1 MGNRGSKTARQGGT
15 AQAVLLCLVLALATL
30 GVFWPVTR
38 CGFTNY
44 DDPAYFSDNGHV
56 LAGLSWANVKWAFR
70 VTENASWYPMTW
82 LSFLLDATLFGKGPR
97 GPHLTN
103 LLLHAA
109 NTVLLFLLLRRLTG
123 ALWKSALVAALFS
136 LHPLHVESV
145 AWIAERKG
153 LLSTFFGLLA
163 LWAYALFAE
172 GRRQKAEGRIE
183 NAKSRVTQCA
193 SLYYA
198 LSLLFFALGLMS
210 KPMLVTLPFA
220 MLLLDYWPLQRFPL
234 TTNNYQL
241 SALPRLALEKAPF
254 FGLGA
259 LSSAVTFLVHKQ
271 SGAITAL
278 VLLPLRD
285 RIANALVS
293 YARYLGKMVWPAHLA
308 LPYPH
313 PWHWSLGWEVLAAAL
328 VGGLSL
334 AAVLLARK
342 RPYVFVGWFWFLG
355 MLVPVI
361 GVVQWGLHAM
371 ADRFTYMPL
380 IGLFI
385 IVAWAVGELVEGGR
399 IPGGVT
405 AAGALLLLGACALQ
419 TRHQLGYWQNSELL
433 FRHAVAVTEHNVV
446 ALNNLGVALFD
457 QGRVEEA
464 IEYYER
470 AVRVEPGYL
479 EKGAM
484 AGGEKSKHSYGASVV
499 NPIHVD
505 ALFNLGNALAK
516 RGDFAKA
523 AEYFAAVLRIEPK
536 EHQALNNL
544 ANSLLKLGKPAEA
557 LTNYVRA
564 LSLKPN
570 DAKAHKGLAAALT
583 AQGKVE
589 EAVGHYRQAS
599 AEEPNDADTHY
610 ALGIA
615 LAVRGKWDEA
625 IGQYM
630 EALRLG
636 PNNPEAEYNLGYAL
650 RVQKRLGEAAAH
662 LKEALRLK
670 PEFALA
676 HYNLGCVLAE
686 EGVKDEAAAH
696 LREALRLKP
705 DYEEAGKEL
714 RRLGAQPE
722 KENGK

>member
-1 MGNRGSKTARQGGT
+1 MESSRPTSVSWRAAAQTAF
-15 AQAVLLCLVLALATL
+15 LCLALVGVTLA
-30 GVFWPVTR
+30 VFWPATR

-44 DDPAYFSDNGHV
+44 DDPAYFSENDHV
-56 LAGLSWANVKWAFR
+56 LAGLSWANVEWAFQ
-70 VTENASWYPMTW
+70 VTDNASWYPVTW
-82 LSFLLDATLFGKGPR
+82 LSYLLDATVFGKGPR

-109 NTVLLFLLLRRLTG
+109 NTLLLFLFLRRLTG

-153 LLSTFFGLLA
+153 VLSTFFGFLA
-163 LWAYALFAE
+163 LWAYGRFAE
-172 GRRQKAEGRIE
+172 CRNREA
-183 NAKSRVTQCA
+183 ASRFTFHA
-193 SLYYA
+193 SLFYL
-198 LSLLFFALGLMS
+198 LSLSYFALGLMS
-210 KPMLVTLPFA
+210 KPSLVPLPFA
-220 MLLLDYWPLQRFPL
+220 LLLLDYWPLR
-234 TTNNYQL
+234 
-241 SALPRLALEKAPF
+241 RLELQTPDSRPKTLYSVLLEKVPF
-254 FGLGA
+254 FVLVA
-259 LSSAVTFLVHKQ
+259 LSSAATVWAHKQ
-271 SGAITAL
+271 VGAITAL
-278 VLLPLRD
+278 AVLPLQD

-313 PWHWSLGWEVLAAAL
+313 PWHWSLGWVVLAAAL

-399 IPGGVT
+399 TPGGVT

-464 IEYYER
+464 INYYER
-470 AVRVEPGYL
+470 AVRVEPGHF
-479 EKGAM
+479 EEDAGV
-484 AGGEKSKHSYGASVV
+484 GGEQSKHSYGASVV

-505 ALFNLGNALAK
+505 ALFNMGNALAK

-557 LTNYVRA
+557 ITNYVRA

-589 EAVGHYRQAS
+589 EAIGHYRQAL

-615 LAVRGKWDEA
+615 LAVRGTWDEA

-650 RVQKRLGEAAAH
+650 RVQKRLREAAAH

-686 EGVKDEAAAH
+686 EGWKDEAAAH

-714 RRLGAQPE
+714 QRLGAQPE